1 MNIPAVKRG
10 KLDFKIT
17 ISSNQIEAGKEFS
30 ISVSITNPFDIPV
43 TVKKVA
49 TKLPIEFID
58 VTRER
63 IKEQERLLEGKL
75 KDLIKVEIPSLKINQ
90 EKKKRLA
97 TELSKEILRMVPFV
111 GGIVAAGS
119 TVAEYMIASNISTAA
134 SLERVSESISSKDIK
149 KIVDAAKS
157 KKEPE
162 TEIKE
167 GMVKLFEGKIDEL
180 KKKSTPEVLLQ
191 PGNSTVHV
199 FTIKTNKSVFFS
211 PSTYKLHM
219 EIEYEAESAIHRD
232 IIEYSLSV
240 ATSMGSMMFGAA
252 AGSFLGYI
260 VKDIF
265 TEKTLMSA
273 ITVGGVGNIL
283 PSCLV
288 LIANIILGVVS
299 VIIFARKKDVQPI
312 LAIED
317 FWGGIL
323 IGFIVGYTG
332 KTFVEKILPSGAG

>member
-1 MNIPAVKRG
+1 MNASATKRG

-17 ISSNQIEAGKEFS
+17 TSSNQVEAGKEFS
-30 ISVSITNPFDIPV
+30 ISVSISNPFDIPV
-43 TVKKVA
+43 NVKKVA

-63 IKEQERLLEGKL
+63 VKEQERLLEGKL

-97 TELSKEILRMVPFV
+97 TDLSKEIFRMLPIV
-111 GGIVAAGS
+111 GGIVAAGTS
-119 TVAEYMIASNISTAA
+119 VAEYMIASNISTAA

-149 KIVDAAKS
+149 RIVNEAKS
-157 KKEPE
+157 KEEPDA
-162 TEIKE
+162 EIKE

-180 KKKSTPEVLLQ
+180 KRKSTPEVLLQ

-199 FTIKTNKSVFFS
+199 FTVKTNKSVFFS
-211 PSTYKLHM
+211 PSIYKLHM
-219 EIEYEAESAIHRD
+219 EIEYEVEAATHRD

-240 ATSMGSMMFGAA
+240 ATSIGSMMFGAA

-265 TEKTLMSA
+265 TEKTLMTALS
-273 ITVGGVGNIL
+273 VGGVGNLL

-332 KTFVEKILPSGAG
+332 KSFVEKLLPSPTG